1 MNNKR
6 KATWD
11 RLKQQMTAKRTKPD
25 ATRKTKGSSAPHEI
39 IVQRLAS
46 EPDNKQ
52 TFRPVQPR
60 EFVEFPYKELTIAN
74 LKKACATHFALPS
87 TICDCARVKQ
97 GTFCYKCKANSPHK
111 TFTHDV
117 LIFLNIGYRDTDIVM
132 PISLGVSGA
141 FCYRTRR
148 QHNQY

>member
-25 ATRKTKGSSAPHEI
+25 ATRKAKSQSAPHEI
-39 IVQRLAS
+39 IVQRLTS

-60 EFVEFPYKELTIAN
+60 EFAQFPYEEFTLEN
-74 LKKACATHFALPS
+74 LKKAYATHFGLSSAMCDVLVSNKGPS
-87 TICDCARVKQ
+87 ATNVKQ
-97 GTFCYKCKANSPHK
+97 IPHTK
-111 TFTHDV
+111 NKV
-117 LIFLNIGYRDTDIVM
+117 
-132 PISLGVSGA
+132 
-141 FCYRTRR
+141 
-148 QHNQY
+148 Q